1 MLSKLSPP
9 YWERVR
15 EDRRIT
21 ALTESLL
28 S

>member
-15 EDRRIT
+15 EDRRI
-21 ALTESLL
+21 L